1 MKNPRSLRRRKRG
14 IRKARMRRAPTGSR
28 DHPVKMSVAMRLQQ
42 TRLLRSRRAIKFV
55 LIICCSPVILLIP
68 IQPIPRRSRSAYSC
82 REDGCCNLIIPG
94 TRWRSCETCRA
105 LSRTLRQEKKAAENS
120 QLNEGAF
127 VNMTVDS
134 SAGPTIPH
142 ANTEPGSSTAITPMD
157 VSSRP
162 GVPATETPPTYPTGY
177 TSTSTLQ
184 TLNEPP
190 PDQSSQSEV

>member
-1 MKNPRSLRRRKRG
+1 
-14 IRKARMRRAPTGSR
+14 
-28 DHPVKMSVAMRLQQ
+28 
-42 TRLLRSRRAIKFV
+42 
-55 LIICCSPVILLIP
+55 
-68 IQPIPRRSRSAYSC
+68 
-82 REDGCCNLIIPG
+82 
-94 TRWRSCETCRA
+94 
-105 LSRTLRQEKKAAENS
+105 LRQEKKAAENS